1 MSPQQLII
9 LRGRVVSG
17 LGEGAKYV
25 KLYREQI
32 RRILGFDPYPGTLN
46 IEVFSEKRDPLPL
59 NKAII
64 IPPPT
69 TGYGKVYA
77 FKAYLMNEKVYVVK
91 PEITKHSWKIIEV
104 ISKYNLREK
113 LGLRDGSIVE
123 LLIMV

>member
-1 MSPQQLII
+1 MII

-25 KLYREQI
+25 ELYREQI
-32 RRILGFDPYPGTLN
+32 RRVLGFDPYPGTLN
-46 IEVFSEKRDPLPL
+46 IEVFGEKHNPLPF

-91 PEITKHSWKIIEV
+91 PEITKHSWRIIEV
-104 ISKYNLREK
+104 ISEHNLRK
-113 LGLRDGSIVE
+113 RLGLKDGSIVE